1 MAHLSKLPT
10 IFVKDGDR
18 REAYY
23 TVQARELLEQGYV
36 AEDGEPI
43 GVLEFSGTKEVVPEV
58 GMDVFD
64 IGTPEVGEEVKEEPA
79 MEEPTE
85 EAAEEE
91 KPKRPGQRTQHLDS
105 EYSQATRNRRK
116 TKSEA

>member
-36 AEDGEPI
+36 VEDGEPV

-64 IGTPEVGEEVKEEPA
+64 IDTPEAGEEIKEEPA
-79 MEEPTE
+79 MEEPAE
-85 EAAEEE
+85 EVAEEE
-91 KPKRPGQRTQHLDS
+91 KPKRV
-105 EYSQATRNRRK
+105 YRRK
-116 TKSEA
+116 GKSEA